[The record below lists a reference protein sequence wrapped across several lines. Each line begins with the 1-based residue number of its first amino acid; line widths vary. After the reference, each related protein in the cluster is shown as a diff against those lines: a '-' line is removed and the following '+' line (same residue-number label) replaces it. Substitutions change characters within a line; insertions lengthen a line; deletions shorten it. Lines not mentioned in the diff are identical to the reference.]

1 MATPPT
7 APGGGS
13 PTYSVAS
20 NGAAISVAGA
30 AIRVASNG
38 TAMRAATEAERL
50 TARLDRLPMTRSL
63 WVMAVLLTFGGFF
76 DGYAIGLIGAL
87 GPGLF
92 KAQIFTATTV
102 SFFGMTGFA
111 SFVAALFAGFFVA
124 TLLVS
129 YVADHFGRRAIFAYS
144 LLWFGIANFIMGMM
158 DTANGVNL
166 WRFISA
172 LGVGLELVTV
182 DAYLSELIPK
192 KSRGAAFGYLQ
203 AMSAIAF
210 LVSYFLSWQL
220 IPTSIWGYDGW
231 RWVTWL
237 GSIAAVVIWWIR
249 LGLPESPRWLA
260 QQGRIAEA
268 EAVMA
273 DIEAKVAR
281 DYGAPLPEPD
291 RVHPQDPRKGSVW
304 EIFSPRY
311 RPRTIMLM
319 LFNFFQTVG
328 FYGFV
333 AWTPTLLIAK
343 GIHITQSLK
352 YGTIINIAAVIFPL
366 LIMSFADK
374 LERKWHACLS
384 CFSIAVLG
392 IWFANVDQSWALIA
406 LGACLAMAAQWLSY
420 SLHNYQAELYPT
432 RIRARG
438 VGFVYSWSRLSG
450 ILTPFFIA
458 FFLREYGPTG
468 VFAFVAVC
476 MAIVILSVATLGPRT
491 NRLEVEAIAH

>member
-1 MATPPT
+1 MTR
-7 APGGGS
+7 
-13 PTYSVAS
+13 AS
-20 NGAAISVAGA
+20 NVAPDAAPVAFGEDGLSVRTATA
-30 AIRVASNG
+30 A
-38 TAMRAATEAERL
+38 EQL
-50 TARLDRLPMTRSL
+50 TARLDRLPMTRTL
-63 WVMAVLLTFGGFF
+63 WIMAILLTFGGFF

-92 KAQIFTATTV
+92 KAGIFTATTV

-129 YVADHFGRRAIFAYS
+129 YIADHFGRRAIFAYS
-144 LLWFGIANFIMGMM
+144 LLWFGIANFIMGMQ
-158 DTANGVNL
+158 DTANGVNF
-166 WRFISA
+166 WRFVSA

-182 DAYLSELIPK
+182 DAYLSELVPK
-192 KSRGAAFGYLQ
+192 KTRGAAFAFLQ

-220 IPTSIWGYDGW
+220 LPTAPFGYDGW
-231 RWVTWL
+231 RWVAWA

-260 QQGRIAEA
+260 QQGRMQEA
-268 EAVMA
+268 EHVMS
-273 DIEAKVAR
+273 DIEARVGA
-281 DYGAPLPEPD
+281 DYGRPLPLPEPP
-291 RVHPQDPRKGSVW
+291 HYQDPRQGSIR

-311 RPRTIMLM
+311 LRRTIMLM

-343 GIHITQSLK
+343 GIHVTQSLE
-352 YGTIINIAAVIFPL
+352 YSTIINVAAVAFPL
-366 LIMSFADK
+366 LIMLFADR
-374 LERKWHACLS
+374 LERKWHSVASCLA
-384 CFSIAVLG
+384 IAVFG
-392 IWFANVDQSWALIA
+392 ILFANAESTSALLI
-406 LGACLAMAAQWLSY
+406 LGACLAMSTQWLSFG
-420 SLHNYQAELYPT
+420 LHNYQAELYPT

-450 ILTPFFIA
+450 ILTPFLVA
-458 FFLREYGPTG
+458 FFLRDFGATG
-468 VFAFVAVC
+468 VFVFVAAC
-476 MAIVILSVATLGPRT
+476 MAVVMLSVGLLGPRT
-491 NRLEVEAIAH
+491 RMLEVEAIAH